1 MRQSTDQGFY
11 VCSLECRA
19 VRRSNSHFFEL
30 SVSVNA
36 FIPKDSES
44 EMLLFLS
51 ISFKVCFSASC
62 KRDSEGRV
70 LLHEVQCEPTK
81 KIPSHLSR
89 QILGN
94 ISNRIA
100 ARFVS
105 YNPHLARWRGGGPA
119 SWHTHTHH
127 THVHIYEAHDASC
140 SVGTVPGSQLVCHPS
155 IKPSLP
161 DHRSTQGKHFCHW
174 WNVVT

>member
-36 FIPKDSES
+36 FIPKASES

-81 KIPSHLSR
+81 KIPSHLSQ

-100 ARFVS
+100 
-105 YNPHLARWRGGGPA
+105 LALCPTTRTLLAEEAKALPA
-119 SWHTHTHH
+119 GTRTHTTH
-127 THVHIYEAHDASC
+127 TYIYMRPMMLRALSAQC
-140 SVGTVPGSQLVCHPS
+140 QV
-155 IKPSLP
+155 PSLFAIHP
-161 DHRSTQGKHFCHW
+161 LSLHYPTIDPLKANIS
-174 WNVVT
+174 VTGEMP